1 MFKATATNS
10 SMAPSK
16 VTNVTSGATLIGL
29 SRSFKD
35 VLLTSEA
42 VKDNQDTPA
51 MMQAIS
57 QDSRNPDSHF
67 AFMIGER

>member
-42 VKDNQDTPA
+42 VKDNQDT
-51 MMQAIS
+51 Q
-57 QDSRNPDSHF
+57 Q
-67 AFMIGER
+67 